1 VLAICAV
8 QAVTVTLPATEVGI
22 GAIAV
27 WCVLSP
33 VRALI
38 GFRTLVPELRFAAPW
53 IVRLLVASALLYIVW
68 MGLLFVPTLLITSS
82 IRAGSS
88 PSVWYAL
95 IPFVMFA
102 GIGLSIW
109 LGTKLSLAPTITVY
123 EERALGRSIG
133 RSWHLTTGSFR
144 QTFVFNLAIV
154 LFVGILYELPLRIGS
169 YASLALVHDPAWKNF
184 VDKAVVIALAPVAV
198 YGSVA
203 SYIAYARFLEM
214 LESRAEGRLNN
225 ATNAP
230 SPAA

>member
-1 VLAICAV
+1 MVARRLIMKRDPTLVILSDALDKAVGATLYAWPLVLAICAV

-53 IVRLLVASALLYIVW
+53 IVRLLIASALLYAVW
-68 MGLLFVPTLLITSS
+68 MGMIFVPTLLITSS

-95 IPFVMFA
+95 IPFVLFA

-123 EERALGRSIG
+123 EERPLGRSIV
-133 RSWHLTTGSFR
+133 RSWRLTTGSFR
-144 QTFVFNLAIV
+144 QTFVFNLAII
-154 LFVGILYELPLRIGS
+154 LFVGILYELPLANRQ
-169 YASLALVHDPAWKNF
+169 LC
-184 VDKAVVIALAPVAV
+184 VAR
-198 YGSVA
+198 
-203 SYIAYARFLEM
+203 AR
-214 LESRAEGRLNN
+214 
-225 ATNAP
+225 P
-230 SPAA
+230 